1 ASAFIAGLDLRDQT
15 GTEPCALVLS
25 HLRERQLLLV
35 VDNCEHLLQAAAEL
49 ISEIIR
55 AAPHVRVLATSR
67 EPLSVNG
74 EHVVPV
80 PPLELPGIS
89 EALARSR
96 QNEAVMLFTERAA
109 AATGGF
115 ELNADNQAAV
125 IDICR
130 RLDRLPLALEL
141 AAVRMRVLS
150 AEQ

>member
-1 ASAFIAGLDLRDQT
+1 
-15 GTEPCALVLS
+15 ALVLS

-96 QNEAVMLFTERAA
+96 QNEAGMLFTERAA

-115 ELNADNQAAV
+115 ELNADHQGPAP
-125 IDICR
+125 DISR
-130 RLDRLPLALEL
+130 PPHQPPFAP
-141 AAVRMRVLS
+141 RV
-150 AEQ
+150 A